1 MCRRKRRWRE
11 GWEWLGVWSMEY
23 GVWSSGW
30 YVGSGRELGVIMLV
44 LVLILVLISKMQEV
58 M

>member
-1 MCRRKRRWRE
+1 MER
-11 GWEWLGVWSMEY
+11 GLGMVGSMEY